1 MKAKGNPTPKT
12 DFYCELG
19 MAYRQQESDVSDM
32 KKAARIALEVMGDA
46 DTVDVERQGD
56 RLFALRQLHDLVH
69 QFYDKWHAEF
79 FNASNN
85 GKPPA
90 A

>member
-1 MKAKGNPTPKT
+1 MARPTT
-12 DFYCELG
+12 DTSMPLG
-19 MAYRQQESDVSDM
+19 MAYREQESDVSDM
-32 KKAARIALEVMGDA
+32 KKAAWIALEVMGDA
-46 DTVDVERQGD
+46 DTVDIERQGD

-69 QFYDKWHAEF
+69 RFYDKWHAEF
-79 FNASNN
+79 FNASND